1 MKEALLSLI
10 VCATILFFP
19 SIIFCMDAAKWGRGE
34 FSLMENRAREDFQ
47 LMEEQKTAKAE
58 LQPVNNCAVLKSY
71 LGCVVAYESTDQLG
85 KGYQLV
91 EFSSALSYGL
101 IKDPLSPI
109 QAQGG
114 YTMAKLIRSS
124 EHPGVTNL
132 TDSVLAN
139 AGLSLR
145 RVTPTEIVLIRRAI
159 HARHARFNCMD
170 TADACALLDRI
181 AK

>member
-1 MKEALLSLI
+1 MNYSKYFLLALCVSSMT
-10 VCATILFFP
+10 V
-19 SIIFCMDAAKWGRGE
+19 CMDAAKWGGEE
-34 FSLMENRAREDFQ
+34 FSLMEQRAREDFR
-47 LMEEQKTAKAE
+47 LMDEQKAAKAE
-58 LQPVNNCAVLKSY
+58 MQPVNNCAALKPY
-71 LGCVVAYESTDQLG
+71 LGCVVAYEPADQLG

-124 EHPGVTNL
+124 EHPGATNL

-145 RVTPTEIVLIRRAI
+145 RATATEIVLIRRAI
-159 HARHARFNCMD
+159 HARHARFNCVD